1 MATMG
6 LSPQRSILRLG
17 VVAVLAA
24 ILVLLAVQQ
33 YRWSLEVSRAER
45 ARIEASLNTSVSQFR
60 QEFYRELLQVCSAY
74 HREPGAE
81 ADDFWT
87 GYAEGYQ
94 TWARTAS
101 RPDLVANV
109 FVWQAGFGAS
119 SRLLQLRPALNQFE
133 AVEWPAGLADLH
145 GRLEVQLRDRPQPL
159 GPEARLFA
167 WTLEEQ
173 IPALVRPVSN
183 MTRPRWRRD
192 GGPPEPPHL
201 LGFVI
206 VELNSAVLEKNL
218 LGELAQRFF
227 AGPDGFIYN
236 VAVVGGGPNGKIIY
250 RSDPQLTREAL
261 TPSDARTRLLASTP
275 ADFRVMTGDASQA
288 RQPPEGLRRGRR
300 NPGIAGPERGG
311 SPIFRTRSAMI
322 LPSAAAAGGE
332 PWQLLVRHR
341 WGSLETV
348 VAADRR
354 RNLLLSFGVLV
365 VLAVSMAMILIST
378 QRARRLA
385 HLQMEF
391 VAGVSHELRTPV
403 AVICSA
409 ADNLAEGFIG
419 GKDQVKE
426 YGSVIR
432 NEGRRLAGM
441 IEQILHFAAGQAGR
455 STYDLQPVLVC
466 DAIADAVANV
476 AALPAAE
483 GFTIAREI
491 DPGLPPVRADFAALT
506 RCLQNLVLNAV
517 KYGGESRWVRVH
529 AEKSAVDGAPGIR
542 ISVEDRGM
550 GIDPSD
556 RPHIFEPF
564 YRGKTAQAAQIH
576 GAGLGLSLALDIAQ
590 AMGGRL
596 TVTSEPGRGTTFM
609 LDLPAPS
616 EIAEPLPRTA

>member
-1 MATMG
+1 MATIG
-6 LSPQRSILRLG
+6 PSPQRPLLRLG

-24 ILVLLAVQQ
+24 ILALLAVQQ

-60 QEFYRELLQVCSAY
+60 QEFYRELLQVCSAF

-87 GYAEGYQ
+87 GFAEGYQ

-109 FVWQAGFGAS
+109 FVWEAGPGAS

-133 AVEWPAGLADLH
+133 PVEWPARLEDLH
-145 GRLEVQLRDRPQPL
+145 ARLAGQLHDRPQPP
-159 GPEARLFA
+159 GAEARLFA

-173 IPALVRPVSN
+173 FPALVRAVSN

-192 GGPPEPPHL
+192 GGGPLEPPHP

-206 VELNSAVLEKNL
+206 VELNGTVLEKNL

-236 VAVVGGGPNGKIIY
+236 VAVVGGGPDGKIIY
-250 RSDPQLTREAL
+250 RSDPQLTRESL

-275 ADFRVMTGDASQA
+275 ADFRVMAGG
-288 RQPPEGLRRGRR
+288 PPESLRQSRRG
-300 NPGIAGPERGG
+300 PGMAGPVRGG
-311 SPIFRTRSAMI
+311 PVFRTRSALI
-322 LPSAAAAGGE
+322 LPSPAGE

-354 RNLLLSFGVLV
+354 RNLLLSFGVLL
-365 VLAVSMAMILIST
+365 VLAVSMAMIIIST

-409 ADNLAEGFIG
+409 ADNLAEGFVG

-426 YGSVIR
+426 YGAVIR

-455 STYDLQPVLVC
+455 ATYDLQPVQVSE
-466 DAIADAVANV
+466 AIADALANV
-476 AALPAAE
+476 SALPAAE
-483 GFTIAREI
+483 GFTIERDI
-491 DPGLPPVRADFAALT
+491 DPDLPPVRADFAALT

-517 KYGGESRWVRVH
+517 KYGGESRWVRVR
-529 AEKSAVDGAPGIR
+529 AEKSAANGEPGIR

-550 GIDPSD
+550 GIDPAD

-576 GAGLGLSLALDIAQ
+576 GAGLGLSLSLDIAQ

-596 TVTSEPGRGTTFM
+596 TVASEPGRGSTFV

-616 EIAEPLPRTA
+616 ETAEPLPRTA

>member
-1 MATMG
+1 MG
-6 LSPQRSILRLG
+6 PPQRSLKLLG
-17 VVAVLAA
+17 VVTVLTA

-33 YRWSLEVSRAER
+33 YRWSLEISRAEK

-60 QEFYRELLQVCSAY
+60 QEFYRELLQVCSAF

-81 ADDFWT
+81 PDDFWT

-109 FVWQAGFGAS
+109 FVWQAGPGAG

-133 AVEWPAGLADLH
+133 SVEWPVRLADLRA
-145 GRLEVQLRDRPQPL
+145 RLAGQLRDRPQPP
-159 GPEARLFA
+159 GPEARMFA

-183 MTRPRWRRD
+183 MTRTRWRRD

-201 LGFVI
+201 LGFVV
-206 VELNSAVLEKNL
+206 VELNGTVLEKNV

-227 AGPDGFIYN
+227 AGPDGFVYN
-236 VAVVGGGPNGKIIY
+236 VAVVVGGPHGKIIY
-250 RSDPQLTREAL
+250 RSDPQLSRESL
-261 TPSDARTRLLASTP
+261 TPSDAHTRLLASTP
-275 ADFRVMTGDASQA
+275 ADLRVISGIGAGA
-288 RQPPEGLRRGRR
+288 QPERTRRGRR
-300 NPGIAGPERGG
+300 APGMAGPERGD
-311 SPIFRTRSAMI
+311 PIFRTRSAMI
-322 LPSAAAAGGE
+322 LPSSGASGAGAASAAE

-354 RNLLLSFGVLV
+354 RNLLLSFGVLL
-365 VLAVSMAMILIST
+365 VLALSMAMIIIST

-409 ADNLAEGFIG
+409 ADNLAEGFVG
-419 GKDQVKE
+419 GKDQVRE
-426 YGSVIR
+426 YGAVIR

-455 STYDLQPVLVC
+455 AAYDLQPVQVSE
-466 DAIADAVANV
+466 AIADALAHVS
-476 AALPAAE
+476 ALPAAE
-483 GFTIAREI
+483 GFTIERDI
-491 DPGLPPVRADFAALT
+491 DPNLPPVRADFAALT

-517 KYGGESRWVRVH
+517 KYGGESRWVRVR
-529 AEKSAVDGAPGIR
+529 AERTAAGGVPGIR
-542 ISVEDRGM
+542 ISVEDHGM
-550 GIDPSD
+550 GIDPAD

-576 GAGLGLSLALDIAQ
+576 GAGLGLSLSLDIAQ

-596 TVTSEPGRGTTFM
+596 TVTSEPGRGSTFM
-609 LDLPAPS
+609 LDLPVPAQ
-616 EIAEPLPRTA
+616 IADPLPRTA